1 MVPEVGEIAC
11 QGAERPVFGALQHTV
26 VMLTLGLIVV
36 PGLLEQAQ
44 LLVPFLLEGL
54 SDKAVRGVY
63 GHEASS
69 GQIRVVLGAFDLAVQ
84 QLIGLLGAVDDFLLN
99 GDGRFDRHRCDF
111 FQQNGGHEGID
122 PGSGKPRAKRGL
134 CRMRSASPLAL
145 DYVEMTP

>member
-69 GQIRVVLGAFDLAVQ
+69 GQIRVVLGAFD
-84 QLIGLLGAVDDFLLN
+84 DFLLN